1 MPRYECELQM
11 PDGQSVTETVTADSA
26 TAAVAIA
33 RRRGGQVV
41 NVVLRDEQESLVHR
55 LQNIRLEG
63 PPKLKDIISFSK
75 QLAVMIK
82 AGISV
87 HESIEGIA
95 EQVVNL
101 RFQKML
107 LTIKSDVESGQSL
120 SAAMAKHPKA
130 FSSLYVNMVRASEMS
145 GTFAHMLGRIVE
157 YLEQQDETR
166 RMVKGA
172 MIYPAVLFT
181 ASISALVFLLT
192 WVLPRF
198 MGIFKG
204 KEHLLPKATVA
215 LQNISEF
222 LQHDWYYLLAG
233 LAAAVMGF
241 AYSVRT
247 AGGRQFWDVALLH
260 IPVIKKMMRALY
272 ITRSL
277 QSLGELINGGVPI
290 LDSLAITADIAG
302 NTQYRDLW
310 THVSDSVR
318 EGNKIVAELQHSDLL
333 PKSVVQMIAA
343 GEESGRLGEV
353 LADISEYYQRELKET
368 VSAVT
373 TLLEPIMIVFMGGMV
388 GFIAISIILP
398 VFKMSAIAK
407 G

>member
-11 PDGQSVTETVTADSA
+11 PDGQIVKETVTADSS
-26 TAAVAIA
+26 TAAVAVA
-33 RRRGGQVV
+33 RRRGGMVI

-87 HESIEGIA
+87 HESIDGIA

-107 LTIKSDVESGQSL
+107 LAIKSDVESGQSL
-120 SAAMAKHPKA
+120 SASMAKHPKA

-172 MIYPAVLFT
+172 MIYPSVLFG
-181 ASISALVFLLT
+181 ASMAALVFLLT

-222 LQHDWYYLLAG
+222 LQNDWYYLVAG
-233 LAAAVMGF
+233 LVLALLGF

-247 AGGRQFWDVALLH
+247 IGGRRFWDVALLH

-310 THVSDSVR
+310 THVNDSVR
-318 EGNKIVAELQHSDLL
+318 EGNKIVTELQHSDLL